1 MLSRIKDIL
10 RDNKED
16 IKSALLICLLSII
29 VVLVIFI
36 IILKTKSNDLV
47 NRIQE
52 QELIIQSQDY
62 DMQVMKNDLIYQ
74 SVLIEAF
81 YERDEMCRN
90 GEDVGDSEFSI
101 ICIQK

>member
-10 RDNKED
+10 RDNKEG
-16 IKSALLICLLSII
+16 IKSTLLICLLSII

-36 IILKTKSNDLV
+36 IILKTTSNDLV

-62 DMQVMKNDLIYQ
+62 DIQVMKSDLVYQ
-74 SVLIEAF
+74 SILIEAF
-81 YERDEMCRN
+81 YEREEMCRN